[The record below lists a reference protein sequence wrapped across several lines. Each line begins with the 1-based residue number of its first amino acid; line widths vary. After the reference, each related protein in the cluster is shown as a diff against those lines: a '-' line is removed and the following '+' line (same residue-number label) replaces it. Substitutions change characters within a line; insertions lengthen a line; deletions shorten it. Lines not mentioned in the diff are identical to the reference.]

1 MAVIA
6 GKFFAVGTALL
17 AVVVATPTRA
27 GDPPEIIWTSE
38 DFDELVAGLTVDC
51 NGNGIDD
58 QIEIDQGSLDS
69 DGDGLLDECEELPGD
84 FNDDDVVNALDGQ
97 IISGLVGVIHG
108 VDLQYRSDADF
119 DENHRIDQND
129 IDLWLAKTGLP
140 VCEDGIDNDADGDA
154 DSADADCDQPRHDE
168 R

>member
-1 MAVIA
+1 MGAIA
-6 GKFFAVGTALL
+6 GKLFAVGAALL
-17 AVVVATPTRA
+17 AVAVVTPARA
-27 GDPPEIIWTSE
+27 GDLREITWE
-38 DFDELVAGLTVDC
+38 ELDDRAAGGTVDC

-58 QIEIDQGSLDS
+58 DIEKGQGSPDT
-69 DGDGLLDECEELPGD
+69 DGDGLLDECEVLVGD
-84 FNDDDVVNALDGQ
+84 FNDDDVVTALDGQ
-97 IISGLVGVIHG
+97 IISRLVGVIEG
-108 VDLQYRSDADF
+108 IDLEYRSDADF

-129 IDLWLAKTGLP
+129 IDLWLAKTGLS